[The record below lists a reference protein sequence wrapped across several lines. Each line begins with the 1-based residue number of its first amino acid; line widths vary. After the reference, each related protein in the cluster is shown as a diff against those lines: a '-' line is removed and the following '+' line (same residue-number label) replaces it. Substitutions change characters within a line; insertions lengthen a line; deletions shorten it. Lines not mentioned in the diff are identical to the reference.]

1 MNLPADKITEVVGVV
16 IAVAFSGGLVL
27 EFLVSRALNR
37 KYFTGEFLVI
47 NLSIASLQQLT
58 DVVSKVIFIGAFIFV
73 QQHYSVQQ
81 WLGWRP
87 VEVSNPFYPFSFF
100 VLLNYAVVVV
110 IADFCQYWLHRFS
123 HEVNIMWA
131 GHITHHSNSEY
142 NYGVA
147 IRQNALENIY
157 TWVFFMPLAFLGIPW
172 QMFVA
177 AYAVSLLWQFLVHTQ
192 LVKRLGVL
200 EVFMSTPS
208 HHRVHHG
215 KNAQYIDKNYGAF
228 LIVWDKLFGTFEPE
242 VEEVEYGITKP
253 LENQNPVWSNVH
265 HHVAI
270 LKSIRQEKSAKGKLK
285 WIFGRPSE
293 IYAEEKV
300 SEIPAPVF
308 TQQPEKK
315 FYVFINFI
323 LIAAFGFWGANRAN
337 DTGDMRLYIVVLCF
351 CMLCFSIFSGLLEN
365 KLWADV
371 AEVVRWSFTLILG
384 LLLIQ
389 KQNTVHHGI
398 VVTSISAF
406 FLFCT
411 WIIAWRYRASSL

>member
-1 MNLPADKITEVVGVV
+1 MVVGVV
-16 IAVAFSGGLVL
+16 IGVAFAGGLVL
-27 EFLVSRALNR
+27 EFLVSRALKR
-37 KYFTGEFLVI
+37 KYFSGEFLVI

-81 WLGWRP
+81 WMGWKP
-87 VEVSNPFYPFSFF
+87 VAVSNPFYPFSFF
-100 VLLNYAVVVV
+100 VLLNYVAVVV

-177 AYAVSLLWQFLVHTQ
+177 AYAVSLLWQFLVHTR

-228 LIVWDKLFGTFEPE
+228 LIVWDKLFSTFEPE
-242 VEEVEYGITKP
+242 VEEVEYGITNP

-270 LKSIRQEKSAKGKLK
+270 LKSVRREKGVKGKLK

-315 FYVFINFI
+315 FYVFINYLLTAAAGFWCMNYYEQSGNVVVYV
-323 LIAAFGFWGANRAN
+323 AAFSA
-337 DTGDMRLYIVVLCF
+337 VVI
-351 CMLCFSIFSGLLEN
+351 CFSIFSALLEN
-365 KLWADV
+365 KRWADY
-371 AEVVRWSFTLILG
+371 AEVGRLVLIGVAGAAVAFNEEFFRVGVLAVAVATG
-384 LLLIQ
+384 LLL
-389 KQNTVHHGI
+389 
-398 VVTSISAF
+398 F
-406 FLFCT
+406 T